1 MSIYDDWN
9 RMAKENRAKYPPGT
23 RILLLGMDDPHHPV
37 EPGTR
42 GTVKYVDDLGTVHMK
57 WDNGRSLGLVP
68 GEDSFRKLTEREL
81 AEELESESEGQE
93 EPEEQRFKPQM

>member
-1 MSIYDDWN
+1 MNEWQRLE
-9 RMAKENRAKYPPGT
+9 RMAKRYKEEYPPGT
-23 RILLLGMDDPHHPV
+23 RVELNCMNDPYHPV

-68 GEDSFRKLTEREL
+68 GEDTFRKLTEREL
-81 AEELESESEGQE
+81 AEELEPDPEEQE
-93 EPEEQRFKPQM
+93 EPEEQGFKQQM

>member
-1 MSIYDDWN
+1 MNEWQRLE
-9 RMAKENRAKYPPGT
+9 RMAKRYKEEYPPGT
-23 RILLLGMDDPHHPV
+23 RVELNCMNDPCHPV